1 MSDEEKL
8 NKCHILV
15 LAIGVV
21 LRRMVNDGYLIAGYK
36 DAMNFILTKDPSEL
50 IAQAHVINDILSSAA
65 TTIEKEK
72 VV

>member
-8 NKCHILV
+8 NKCHILT

-21 LRRMVNDGYLIAGYK
+21 LRRMTNDAYLLAAYK
-36 DAMNFILTKDPSEL
+36 DTMNFILTKDANDL
-50 IAQAHVINDILSSAA
+50 IAQSHIINDFLSSAA